1 MDESS
6 SVWLKRASY
15 LLLSGSVLLGAGSVY
30 ARSFEAAHD
39 IRYTALASNDAF
51 VFNPRTHSWSA
62 IQNGRVI
69 RSGPASGGKHFC
81 PDTGRACRTPTGTF
95 HVISKGDASCRSSSY
110 PVGVGGARM
119 PYCMFF
125 SKYYAIHG
133 YHEVA
138 NHNASHGCIRIRSSD
153 ARWLSHSFMKIGT
166 KVIVKSY

>member
-1 MDESS
+1 MSGIMS
-6 SVWLKRASY
+6 LYSKAFCLTIGSF
-15 LLLSGSVLLGAGSVY
+15 LFLSNTAFADTSTFNRDLGY
-30 ARSFEAAHD
+30 MN
-39 IRYTALASNDAF
+39 LASNDAF

-69 RSGPASGGKHFC
+69 RSGPASGGRHYC

-138 NHNASHGCIRIRSSD
+138 RYNASHGCIRIRSSD
-153 ARWLSHSFMKIGT
+153 AQWLNHSFMRIGT